1 MATLLGE
8 RIRQWRAA
16 RKLTLAELARSVG
29 VSEATMQ
36 RYESGV
42 IANPPRERVL
52 AIAEALEVTE
62 AELMGWDSGDGLDE
76 DVRLLARSL
85 QRQTP
90 EKRQQAIRMLRLL
103 LEEYPDGA
111 SS

>member
-8 RIRQWRAA
+8 RIRQWRIA
-16 RKLTLAELARSVG
+16 RKMTLAELAKSAG

-42 IANPPRERVL
+42 IVNPPRERVL
-52 AIAEALEVTE
+52 AMAEALGVTE
-62 AELMGWDSGDGLDE
+62 AALMGWEGGDGLDE

-85 QRQTP
+85 QRQSP

-103 LEEYPDGA
+103 LEEYPDGDP
-111 SS
+111 S